1 MQKVINVLAVLS
13 FVGTTSILATS
24 GYVYWR
30 RDAIADQV
38 TENITKAATAA
49 IADALPGMLD
59 AAMPELPNATGGAV
73 PALPP
78 ALLSDMKKLMMALA
92 AALIAA
98 PVMADPIKEDEY
110 FTPHAQGCMLLQ
122 ECTDHVQELKT
133 VSDLNK
139 HEELADVDYS
149 IVADEFNSLVRS
161 LNKVGAKVFLADM
174 RYFPVGHR
182 GVYHTVGNNFFLNV
196 AHMHRPGTM
205 MSVMRH
211 EGWHAAQDCM
221 AGTIENNFIAI
232 IHNQE
237 DVPRM
242 YQAIAK
248 SAYQSQPHAIPWEKE
263 AYWAGHTE
271 GMTAKALESCAA
283 GTMWTDYDPTPMTR
297 EWLVEKGYISK

>member
-1 MQKVINVLAVLS
+1 MKKIIMSLLA
-13 FVGTTSILATS
+13 
-24 GYVYWR
+24 
-30 RDAIADQV
+30 
-38 TENITKAATAA
+38 AAT
-49 IADALPGMLD
+49 IS
-59 AAMPELPNATGGAV
+59 V
-73 PALPP
+73 PAL
-78 ALLSDMKKLMMALA
+78 
-92 AALIAA
+92 
-98 PVMADPIKEDEY
+98 ADPIKEEEY
-110 FTPHAQGCMLLQ
+110 FTPHSMGCMLLQ

-139 HEELADVDYS
+139 HEELADIDYS

-161 LNKVGAKVFLADM
+161 LNAVGAKVFLADM
-174 RYFPVGHR
+174 RYFPIGHR

-232 IHNQE
+232 IKPE
-237 DVPRM
+237 EEVPRM
-242 YQAIAK
+242 YQAIVK
-248 SAYQSQPHAIPWEKE
+248 DAYKSQPEAIPWEKE

-297 EWLVEKGYISK
+297 EWLVEKGFIAK